1 MFFCSV
7 DVGNSMLCMVTQD
20 YQFLYNELINFVGR
34 GTKIN
39 NIMKEVAISK
49 IN

>member
-1 MFFCSV
+1 MHGYTRLSAPI
-7 DVGNSMLCMVTQD
+7 
-20 YQFLYNELINFVGR
+20 YNELINFVGR
-34 GTKIN
+34 GRMRN

>member
-1 MFFCSV
+1 
-7 DVGNSMLCMVTQD
+7 MVTQD
-20 YQFLYNELINFVGR
+20 YQLLYNELINFVGR
-34 GTKIN
+34 GRMRN